1 MCGEETV
8 NLGDMHPRQQV
19 RIIRLIWLAVRAGA
33 GDPVVNRSHLSDG
46 FFGHLNRAKRRG
58 CKEVSGS
65 LQPSPWVG
73 PIVGVLR
80 HAGHGEWMQALQ
92 QKCANAA
99 DEHCCIGVH
108 TSNGGVNLEP
118 PLAGCVE
125 EFSGAFEG
133 IVADD
138 ATADAIGKPGTYLFG
153 WFDIGLRDVHGD
165 IVAREL
171 TTLDLVPEES
181 VPDQGSRWL
190 PPRWVVPAVIIF
202 WLASVATDVLVLS
215 WNRLSSL
222 ILLIVLAQFFALAVE
237 PGVNRLVRSRSWSRG
252 RATLVIILGVLT
264 AIGVFL
270 GAMGTLIG
278 TQIAD
283 LLSNSE
289 TYISDTVMR
298 INDWF
303 GTSIDAEQVISQFN
317 DPNGAIQQFIDSQQ
331 GDALRLTGQALSG
344 LLGAFTVVLF
354 TYYLV
359 ADGPRL
365 RRAICSRLPADSQRR
380 VLDVWNL
387 AIDKTGGYLYSR
399 LLLSAVSALVHW
411 IVFTSAGVRSPVAL
425 ALWVGLISQFL
436 PVIGTYIAAVL
447 PVLITFLDS
456 PVRALVVFG
465 IIVVYQQ
472 LENYVI
478 SPRVTART
486 MELHPALAFGAA
498 LAGLALLGPAGAI
511 LALPIAA
518 MLQAI
523 GSEMG
528 RRHEVIDSELTSITS
543 ASKRPL
549 RRPRRRSQ

>member
-1 MCGEETV
+1 M
-8 NLGDMHPRQQV
+8 
-19 RIIRLIWLAVRAGA
+19 
-33 GDPVVNRSHLSDG
+33 
-46 FFGHLNRAKRRG
+46 
-58 CKEVSGS
+58 
-65 LQPSPWVG
+65 
-73 PIVGVLR
+73 
-80 HAGHGEWMQALQ
+80 
-92 QKCANAA
+92 
-99 DEHCCIGVH
+99 
-108 TSNGGVNLEP
+108 
-118 PLAGCVE
+118 
-125 EFSGAFEG
+125 
-133 IVADD
+133 
-138 ATADAIGKPGTYLFG
+138 
-153 WFDIGLRDVHGD
+153 
-165 IVAREL
+165 
-171 TTLDLVPEES
+171 PEDSASE
-181 VPDQGSRWL
+181 QGSRWL
-190 PPRWVVPAVIIF
+190 PPRWVLPAVILF
-202 WLASVATDVLVLS
+202 WLASIATDVLVLS
-215 WNRLSSL
+215 WNRLSGL
-222 ILLIVLAQFFALAVE
+222 IMLIVLSQFFALAIE
-237 PGVNRLVRSRSWSRG
+237 PGTNFLVRRREWRRG
-252 RATLVIILGVLT
+252 RATLTIILGVLA
-264 AIGVFL
+264 AIGAFL

-289 TYISDTVMR
+289 TYISDTVDR
-298 INDWF
+298 INNWF
-303 GTSIDAEQVISQFN
+303 GTSINPQQVIDQFN

-365 RRAICSRLPADSQRR
+365 RRAICSRLPAESQRR
-380 VLDVWNL
+380 VLEIWNL

-399 LLLSAVSALVHW
+399 LLLSAASGVVHW

-425 ALWVGLISQFL
+425 ALWVGLVSQFL

-465 IIVVYQQ
+465 IIVIYQQ

-498 LAGLALLGPAGAI
+498 LAGLALLGPAGAV

-528 RRHEVIDSELTSITS
+528 RRHEVVDSDLTTVS
-543 ASKRPL
+543 APPDRRL
-549 RRPRRRSQ
+549 RRRRS

>member
-1 MCGEETV
+1 M
-8 NLGDMHPRQQV
+8 
-19 RIIRLIWLAVRAGA
+19 
-33 GDPVVNRSHLSDG
+33 
-46 FFGHLNRAKRRG
+46 
-58 CKEVSGS
+58 
-65 LQPSPWVG
+65 
-73 PIVGVLR
+73 
-80 HAGHGEWMQALQ
+80 
-92 QKCANAA
+92 
-99 DEHCCIGVH
+99 
-108 TSNGGVNLEP
+108 
-118 PLAGCVE
+118 
-125 EFSGAFEG
+125 
-133 IVADD
+133 
-138 ATADAIGKPGTYLFG
+138 
-153 WFDIGLRDVHGD
+153 
-165 IVAREL
+165 
-171 TTLDLVPEES
+171 PEES

-190 PPRWVVPAVIIF
+190 PPRWVVPAVVIF

-237 PGVNRLVRSRSWSRG
+237 PGANRLVRSRGWSRG

-317 DPNGAIQQFIDSQQ
+317 DPNGAVQQFIESQQ

-387 AIDKTGGYLYSR
+387 AIEKTGGYLYSR
-399 LLLSAVSALVHW
+399 LLLSAVSAVVHW

-528 RRHEVIDSELTSITS
+528 RRHEVIDSELTTVTS
-543 ASKRPL
+543 TSQRPL
-549 RRPRRRSQ
+549 RRPRRRPQ

>member
-1 MCGEETV
+1 M
-8 NLGDMHPRQQV
+8 P
-19 RIIRLIWLAVRAGA
+19 
-33 GDPVVNRSHLSDG
+33 
-46 FFGHLNRAKRRG
+46 
-58 CKEVSGS
+58 
-65 LQPSPWVG
+65 
-73 PIVGVLR
+73 
-80 HAGHGEWMQALQ
+80 
-92 QKCANAA
+92 
-99 DEHCCIGVH
+99 
-108 TSNGGVNLEP
+108 
-118 PLAGCVE
+118 
-125 EFSGAFEG
+125 
-133 IVADD
+133 DD
-138 ATADAIGKPGTYLFG
+138 
-153 WFDIGLRDVHGD
+153 
-165 IVAREL
+165 
-171 TTLDLVPEES
+171 S
-181 VPDQGSRWL
+181 SPDQGSRWL
-190 PPRWVVPAVIIF
+190 PPRWVLPAVVIF

-215 WNRLSSL
+215 WNRLSGL
-222 ILLIVLAQFFALAVE
+222 ILLIVLSQFFALAVE
-237 PGVNRLVRSRSWSRG
+237 PGTNRLVSSRSWSRG
-252 RATLVIILGVLT
+252 RATLVIIFGVLA
-264 AIGVFL
+264 AIAAFL

-289 TYISDTVMR
+289 TYISDTVTR

-303 GTSIDAEQVISQFN
+303 GTSIDVEQVIAQFN
-317 DPNGAIQQFIDSQQ
+317 DPNGAVQQFIDSQQ
-331 GDALRLTGQALSG
+331 GDALRLTGRALNG
-344 LLGAFTVVLF
+344 LLAAFTVVLF

-365 RRAICSRLPADSQRR
+365 RRAICSRLPADAQRR
-380 VLDVWNL
+380 VLDIWEL

-399 LLLSAVSALVHW
+399 LLLSAASGVVHW

-456 PVRALVVFG
+456 PIRALVVLG
-465 IIVVYQQ
+465 IIIVYQQ

-511 LALPIAA
+511 LALPLAA

-528 RRHEVIDSELTSITS
+528 RRHEVVETDLTTLTPVSR
-543 ASKRPL
+543 RPL
-549 RRPRRRSQ
+549 RRRRRTP